1 MRVGHRSGCRD
12 AERGS
17 VLALVP
23 AAFLVL
29 IILGALAVDSAAAY
43 LGQRR
48 LTDTIAAAAN
58 DAASAA
64 LSNQNFYRG
73 GKVQLDPAVAAEVVC
88 QSINAQASRQLN
100 DVRVSMAVDGAAIRV
115 HASATVDAVFGRSLP
130 GMARRRVQADTAAVA
145 GGSEAAINDTPA
157 IATSDLRP
165 ITC

>member
-1 MRVGHRSGCRD
+1 MRLTRRAERGDG
-12 AERGS
+12 ERGS

-64 LSNQNFYRG
+64 LSNQNFYRSG
-73 GKVQLDPAVAAEVVC
+73 EVQLDPAVAAEVVC
-88 QSINAQASRQLN
+88 QSINAQANRDLN
-100 DVRVSMAVDGAAIRV
+100 DVRVSMAVDGAAIRI

-130 GMARRRVQADTAAVA
+130 DMARRQVQADTAAVA
-145 GGSEAAINDTPA
+145 GGSEAAVAGAPTIP
-157 IATSDLRP
+157 TSDLRP
-165 ITC
+165 VNC